1 MTDTM
6 RSLATLATLL
16 ADNEASAISPQDLR
30 DAVLAT
36 IQPGHGEIS
45 ITSSAATTLA
55 DTSTWV
61 QVAGT
66 YALTSPAM
74 NWAMTQSGRLYY
86 TGTADRVCHIAA
98 SVSMSSAGTN
108 DLLEWCIALDGTPLT
123 PSIVQR
129 YVSTGSD
136 VGSTAMH
143 GFTAI
148 SNGSYLSVMT
158 RNTSAA
164 ANTTATTLNLFAMDM
179 AK

>member
-1 MTDTM
+1 MVDTM
-6 RSLATLATLL
+6 RSLAALATLL
-16 ADNEASAISPQDLR
+16 ADNSSHAISPQDVR
-30 DAVLAT
+30 DAILAT

-45 ITSSAATTLA
+45 VTSSAATTLG

-74 NWAMTQSGRLYY
+74 NWAMTQSGQLYY
-86 TGTADRVCHIAA
+86 TGAAPRVCHIAS
-98 SVSMSSAGTN
+98 SVSMTSAGTN
-108 DLLEWCIALDGTPLT
+108 DILEWAIALDGTPLT

-129 YVSTGSD
+129 AIATGTD
-136 VGSTAMH
+136 VGSTALH
-143 GFTAI
+143 AFTAI
-148 SNGSYLSVMT
+148 SNGSYISVMT

-179 AK
+179 AA